1 MGNVETIGDGRWKK
15 KIACRFR
22 EALPAVAMWLQH
34 EAMFPEVAKRLAR
47 ERADNRRMAGER
59 VVELEVEVYLIITDV
74 YVLPRDPI
82 SCPRLFQGRELEL

>member
-1 MGNVETIGDGRWKK
+1 
-15 KIACRFR
+15 
-22 EALPAVAMWLQH
+22 
-34 EAMFPEVAKRLAR
+34 
-47 ERADNRRMAGER
+47 MAGER